1 MEYLGVLC
9 LLVSLLH
16 LAPLQACR
24 VGNKEECDRAP
35 FVPSHSLVG
44 EGFNVVTL
52 QSKGAY
58 VVDMQTY
65 LTPTNTCTLCTNP
78 LMGDQQQKLPLSV
91 LDWRAFSTCSQSL
104 SSSVFSSVS
113 SLTESSTSSIE
124 NDWKVGMG
132 LSGVANAQLAGSQS
146 AESKFA
152 SHRQRVD
159 KTSFTS
165 HHLTCSHYRYRVP
178 SAPPLSPEFQ
188 RHVDSLPHEY
198 SINTAYLYQR
208 FINTYGTHYIQQ
220 VNLGGRFKKVTS
232 VRTCLSTLNKISATQ
247 VENCLRVG
255 ISVGLG
261 LVDASTSSGS
271 CRKVLN
277 NQDSVTGYNL
287 GFLNDITMV
296 SGGDGWPGVF
306 SMTRNDSD
314 GFHRWLGSIKQN
326 PEIVSYTLFP
336 IHELVSNTTVRG
348 HLQQEVRKY
357 ILDNGVAKKPNP
369 QSCGWNRP
377 NLSPDC
383 CPLRTHRGRLRVSV
397 LRAWGLKGDPVGRT
411 EGYVRFWYDGHYR
424 RTRWIKSND
433 NPVWNSHFDLGN
445 VDTRAK
451 LRIEAWDKDVKHDD
465 RLGRCEF
472 YLRPGSH
479 HHTCWLKRGRFTFSY
494 NLQCDPYLTGPTCN
508 IYWPRP

>member
-1 MEYLGVLC
+1 MANLSVLC

-24 VGNKEECDRAP
+24 VGTKEECDGAP

-52 QSKGAY
+52 QHKGAY
-58 VVDMQTY
+58 VIDMQTY

-78 LMGDQQQKLPLSV
+78 LMGNQLQKLPLSV
-91 LDWRAFSTCSQSL
+91 LDWRAFSTCS
-104 SSSVFSSVS
+104 
-113 SLTESSTSSIE
+113 STSSIE

-132 LSGVANAQLAGSQS
+132 LPEVANVQLEGSQS

-165 HHLTCSHYRYRVP
+165 HQLTCSHYRYRVP

-188 RHVDSLPHEY
+188 QHVDSLPHEY
-198 SINTAYLYQR
+198 SIDTAYLYRR

-220 VNLGGRFKKVTS
+220 VHLGGRFKRVMS
-232 VRTCLSTLNKISATQ
+232 VRTFLSTLNKISATQ

-261 LVDASTSSGS
+261 QLEASASSDS

-287 GFLNDITMV
+287 GFLNHITMV

-306 SMTRNDSD
+306 SMTRNDSV
-314 GFHRWLGSIKQN
+314 GFHRWLGSIKKN
-326 PEIVSYTLFP
+326 PEIVSYSLLP
-336 IHELVSNTTVRG
+336 IHELVSRG
-348 HLQQEVRKY
+348 HLQREVRKY
-357 ILDNGVAKKPNP
+357 ILDNGMAKKPKP
-369 QSCGWNRP
+369 PACGWNRP

-383 CPLRTHRGRLRVSV
+383 CPLHTRRGRLTVSV
-397 LRAWGLKGDPVGRT
+397 LRAWGLKGDLLQTPLISFSGPS
-411 EGYVRFWYDGHYR
+411 R
-424 RTRWIKSND
+424 RHSCLL
-433 NPVWNSHFDLGN
+433 F
-445 VDTRAK
+445 
-451 LRIEAWDKDVKHDD
+451 
-465 RLGRCEF
+465 
-472 YLRPGSH
+472 
-479 HHTCWLKRGRFTFSY
+479 
-494 NLQCDPYLTGPTCN
+494 
-508 IYWPRP
+508 